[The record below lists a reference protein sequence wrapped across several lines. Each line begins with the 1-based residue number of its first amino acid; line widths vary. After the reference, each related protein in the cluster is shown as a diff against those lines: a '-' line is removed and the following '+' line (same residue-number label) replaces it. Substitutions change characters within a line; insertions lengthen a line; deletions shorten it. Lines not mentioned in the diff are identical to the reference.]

1 MTTPD
6 RPDLI
11 EEVAR
16 RIDHGEPMTKLAREY
31 GVTRV
36 TIWRWNNEA
45 LRNTIPSLEDRDAWR
60 NDIAATYA
68 DRIRNAQETGDDAAL
83 VALTS
88 GLRKMLG
95 LDHADLIN
103 EGRLR
108 LEARKL
114 DLLSEALFKAAE
126 NAGIPEADRIRLGH
140 HLDEALAELE
150 EARR

>member
-1 MTTPD
+1 MTHPD
-6 RPDLI
+6 KPDLI
-11 EEVAR
+11 QQVAR
-16 RIDHGEPMTKLAREY
+16 RIDNGETITQVARDLKIA
-31 GVTRV
+31 RV
-36 TIWRWNNEA
+36 TVWRWNNEA
-45 LRNTIPSLEDRDAWR
+45 LRDAIPSLEDRDAWR
-60 NDIAATYA
+60 NDLAAVYA

-83 VALTS
+83 AALAT

-114 DLLSEALFKAAE
+114 DLISEALFKALDA
-126 NAGIPEADRIRLGH
+126 AGITPETRILVGH

-150 EARR
+150 TTR

>member
-1 MTTPD
+1 MTHPD
-6 RPDLI
+6 KPDLI
-11 EEVAR
+11 QEVAR
-16 RIDHGEPMTKLAREY
+16 RIDNGETITQVARSLKIA
-31 GVTRV
+31 RV
-36 TIWRWNNEA
+36 TVWRWNNEA
-45 LRNTIPSLEDRDAWR
+45 LRNAIPNLEDRDAWR
-60 NDIAATYA
+60 NDLAAVYA

-83 VALTS
+83 AALAT

-114 DLLSEALFKAAE
+114 DLISEALFKALDA
-126 NAGIPEADRIRLGH
+126 AGITPEDRIAVGH

-150 EARR
+150 TSR

>member
-1 MTTPD
+1 MTHPD
-6 RPDLI
+6 KPDLVQ
-11 EEVAR
+11 EVAR
-16 RIDHGEPMTKLAREY
+16 RIDNGETITQVARSLKIA
-31 GVTRV
+31 RV
-36 TIWRWNNEA
+36 TVWRWNNEA
-45 LRNTIPSLEDRDAWR
+45 LRNAIPNLDDREAWR

-68 DRIRNAQETGDDAAL
+68 DRIRNAQETGDDQAL
-83 VALTS
+83 VALTG

-114 DLLSEALFKAAE
+114 DLISEALFKAADA
-126 NAGIPEADRIRLGH
+126 AGIPEADRIRLGH

-150 EARR
+150 TTR